1 MVGDNTRRLALLSV
15 LFLTAYPPNQLTAQS
30 FSLSGRARH
39 VTARDTVPAAGL
51 MVVAHAVSQA
61 KQGPI
66 DSMRTDAAGRFHF
79 RVARPDSS
87 AVYVVSASWDGI
99 GYFSNPIEGQ
109 DRTGNDTISLLLFDT
124 ASTGEPLSIGTRHVV
139 ITRASQDGSRHVLDI
154 VSIVNG
160 GATTRVGRDS
170 TTPVWRM
177 RLPDGVVGPAVGEGD
192 VPASAVRFENGSVL
206 VSAPIPPG
214 EKQVAVTYELPAGR
228 KRLEI
233 PVDQPAELVEVLAE
247 DSLTTPVNL
256 LTRTDPMPVEDR
268 VFQRFVATEVKAG
281 ARPAVALTAVT
292 DPLRR
297 YWWIPVAAA
306 TLLLVAG
313 AFYAG
318 KVARRSA

>member
-1 MVGDNTRRLALLSV
+1 MKVGKRALLLS
-15 LFLTAYPPNQLTAQS
+15 LFHTCALSTTLTAQS
-30 FSLSGRARH
+30 FTLAGRARH

-51 MVVAHAVSQA
+51 MVVAHAVSQT

-66 DSMRTDAAGRFHF
+66 DSMRADAAGRFHF

-109 DRTGNDTISLLLFDT
+109 DRTGSDTIALLLFDT
-124 ASTGEPLSIGTRHVV
+124 ASAGEPLSIGTRHVV

-160 GATTRVGRDS
+160 GTTTRVGRDS
-170 TTPVWRM
+170 TAPVWRM

-192 VPASAVRFENGSVL
+192 VPASAVRFENGFVL

-214 EKQVAVTYELPAGR
+214 EKQIAVTYDLPAGR
-228 KRLEI
+228 KRLEV
-233 PVDQPAELVEVLAE
+233 PVDQPTELVEVLAE

-268 VFQRFVATEVKAG
+268 VFQRFIATDLKAG
-281 ARPAVALTAVT
+281 ARPAVSLTRVV
-292 DPLRR
+292 DPLRA
-297 YWWIPVAAA
+297 YWWIPVGAAA
-306 TLLLVAG
+306 LLLLAG
-313 AFYAG
+313 AYYA
-318 KVARRSA
+318 KVARRPA